1 MSSWGRAMKPIRIFV
16 SLLLGIAVG
25 VLLHY
30 VLYRMGLPIE
40 PFIYMA
46 F

>member
-1 MSSWGRAMKPIRIFV
+1 MKSFRRIV
-16 SLLLGIAVG
+16 SFLLGCVIG
-25 VLLHY
+25 VLFHY
-30 VLYRMGLPIE
+30 VLYRMGLPLE

>member
-1 MSSWGRAMKPIRIFV
+1 MKTIRIIA
-16 SLLLGIAVG
+16 SLLLGLAVG

-40 PFIYMA
+40 PFIYLA